1 MIYGEEVEVLSEHGE
16 FVRIRG
22 RDGLA
27 GYVKKRLVVDG
38 DRREF
43 KLKHYYDAGT
53 MKFPFGS
60 YLSKDDVEQYK
71 VPSELL
77 AGISDYDFKVTEL
90 SGKFLT
96 IPYLWGGTSDF
107 GFDCSGMVQRL
118 YRFVGK
124 EIPRNADQQRDF
136 TETVPDFDSTSFS
149 FTTAPAGQKVT
160 LIGSFPDGVGIGNY
174 TYSWYDNGKLISNS
188 QTLNFMPYSGTN
200 NLVLDS
206 TGSNGTATSS
216 FTFYS
221 GSVPVSAYVAF
232 FAVGG
237 VIVAIGLI
245 VYLTYGRK
253 K

>member
-1 MIYGEEVEVLSEHGE
+1 MKVICISVADIRVEPKFESERDSQLIYGEEVEVLSEHGE

-38 DRREF
+38 NRREF
-43 KLKHYYDAGT
+43 KLKHYYDAGS

-71 VPSELL
+71 VPSDLL
-77 AGISDYDFKVTEL
+77 ARISDYDFKVTEL

-136 TETVPDFDSTSFS
+136 TDTVPGFDSALPGDLVFFKGHVGLYLGDGKMIHANGHSASVSVDDLFEES
-149 FTTAPAGQKVT
+149 EYQK
-160 LIGSFPDGVGIGNY
+160 LLMSIFEKIGRV
-174 TYSWYDNGKLISNS
+174 KNS
-188 QTLNFMPYSGTN
+188 L
-200 NLVLDS
+200 
-206 TGSNGTATSS
+206 
-216 FTFYS
+216 
-221 GSVPVSAYVAF
+221 
-232 FAVGG
+232 
-237 VIVAIGLI
+237 
-245 VYLTYGRK
+245 
-253 K
+253 

>member
-1 MIYGEEVEVLSEHGE
+1 MKVIGISVADIRVEPKFESERDSQLIYGEEVEVLSEHGE
-16 FVRIRG
+16 FIRIRG

-38 DRREF
+38 NRREF
-43 KLKHYYDAGT
+43 KLKHYYDAGS

-60 YLSKDDVEQYK
+60 YLSNGDVEQYT

-77 AGISDYDFKVTEL
+77 ARISDYDFKVTEL

-136 TETVPDFDSTSFS
+136 TETVPDFDSALPGDLVFFKGHVGLYLGDGKMIHANGHSASVSVDDLFKES
-149 FTTAPAGQKVT
+149 EYQK
-160 LIGSFPDGVGIGNY
+160 LLMSIFEKIGRV
-174 TYSWYDNGKLISNS
+174 KNS
-188 QTLNFMPYSGTN
+188 L
-200 NLVLDS
+200 
-206 TGSNGTATSS
+206 
-216 FTFYS
+216 
-221 GSVPVSAYVAF
+221 
-232 FAVGG
+232 
-237 VIVAIGLI
+237 
-245 VYLTYGRK
+245 
-253 K
+253 

>member
-1 MIYGEEVEVLSEHGE
+1 MKVIGISVADIRVEPKFESERDSQLIYGEEVEVLSEHGE
-16 FVRIRG
+16 FVKIRG

-38 DRREF
+38 NRREF
-43 KLKHYYDAGT
+43 KLKHYYDAGS

-77 AGISDYDFKVTEL
+77 ASISDYDFKVTEL

-136 TETVPDFDSTSFS
+136 TDTVTGFDSALPGDLVFFKGHVGLYLGDGKMIHANGHSASVSVDDLFEKS
-149 FTTAPAGQKVT
+149 EYQK
-160 LIGSFPDGVGIGNY
+160 LLMSIFEKIGRV
-174 TYSWYDNGKLISNS
+174 KNS
-188 QTLNFMPYSGTN
+188 L
-200 NLVLDS
+200 
-206 TGSNGTATSS
+206 
-216 FTFYS
+216 
-221 GSVPVSAYVAF
+221 
-232 FAVGG
+232 
-237 VIVAIGLI
+237 
-245 VYLTYGRK
+245 
-253 K
+253 